1 MHDSPARSR
10 CLGVVVVVM
19 GGRQLVEFVPG
30 LSGFGEP
37 QDASDGGR
45 EQACSTML
53 RRRPGGGGVQR
64 TPLAPS
70 SRYRHTFR
78 DRSTT
83 VKLGTLRNPC
93 RDTLAH
99 SCLRRQQVGSIK
111 SHPWKQDQLL
121 IPDKGP
127 AL

>member
-1 MHDSPARSR
+1 MRPSASSGHISRSGSSDPNWDYQNLTVP
-10 CLGVVVVVM
+10 LGVIVVVM

-37 QDASDGGR
+37 QDARDGGR
-45 EQACSTML
+45 SQACSTML
-53 RRRPGGGGVQR
+53 GRHPGGGGVQR

-78 DRSTT
+78 DRSPAGE
-83 VKLGTLRNPC
+83 LGTLRNPF

-99 SCLRRQQVGSIK
+99 GCLRRQQVGSIK
-111 SHPWKQDQLL
+111 
-121 IPDKGP
+121 
-127 AL
+127 